1 MAKYG
6 LKEVADVIFFDI
18 ATGKPVLFFDSLK
31 TSSLENTADS
41 TAATGGRGNGQL
53 VVWNYGRKATLKMQD
68 ALLSPNSIALLSG
81 NDVSTKEINLSGR
94 EVVTG
99 ATTVNL
105 TETAVDDKI
114 SVWELKD
121 GVISAEVSGATV
133 TGKAVSGLTDGKQ
146 YMVFYEYKAPA
157 GTKTITFSTD
167 KFPGTYRVVGDT
179 VVKSAATGKDHR
191 AQFLIKKAQ
200 LKAAFNF
207 TMEAENV
214 STFDFELEVLR
225 DDATTDLYTI
235 AIVE

>member
-81 NDVSTKEINLSGR
+81 NDVSTKEIKLSGR

-99 ATTVNL
+99 ATSVNI
-105 TETAVDDKI
+105 TEEAVDNKI
-114 SVWELKD
+114 TVYELKD
-121 GVISAEVSGATV
+121 GVISMEVSGATV
-133 TGKAVSGLTDGKQ
+133 SGKAVSGLSEGKQ